1 MRRREMLSAGAMIA
15 PAAMIGTVARAQD
28 APPQDGS
35 LLKSG
40 GSFVNR
46 RSGEKPGITDLLAT
60 HAATCPADAID
71 PAALLATRHRL
82 LDTIGC
88 AFGGTLHP
96 RAAALADVL
105 RDSGGK
111 GEAVAVGYPFRLPA
125 AQAALLNAVSAR
137 AYDFEVMT
145 VVIDRASVPSHHS
158 PTTVMTALALAE
170 REGASGLELLAALTI
185 GDDIAARMLVAAGLD
200 FEQGWDG
207 APVFSAIAAT
217 AIAGRLLKLNP
228 FQMRD
233 AFGICVDQI
242 AGTVQ
247 NIWDGATDFKL
258 PQGLVGRAAI
268 LSAELAKRG
277 WTGIGDALLAPYGFY
292 AQYTA
297 GCARPE
303 ILSADLGKRFHGESY
318 FKPYPACMA
327 THCGIEAGLALREPG
342 RLSEADVLGARSIT
356 IEYPAGSLTG
366 FVAKPFVI
374 GRDAHADANFSYQF
388 ASVNALLRGSMWL
401 DHYDEAAVRSPQ
413 IAALAAKSKLAPLPA
428 GMRGSRVTVEL
439 ADGRTES
446 AHVPIA
452 SRHPM
457 KQVSSE
463 AEILAKFHRQTHAAG
478 MTKARSDRLAAALL
492 GLHGEKSVRPLVRL
506 LGPAKA

>member
-1 MRRREMLSAGAMIA
+1 MRRRDLLGAGIAIA
-15 PAAMIGTVARAQD
+15 PVAVMGANAQTSE
-28 APPQDGS
+28 GS
-35 LLKSG
+35 LLKPG
-40 GSFVNR
+40 KRFVNR
-46 RSGEKPGITDLLAT
+46 RSGEQPGITDLLAR
-60 HAATCPADAID
+60 HAASISAEAID
-71 PAALLATRHRL
+71 PAAMLATRHRL

-88 AFGGTLHP
+88 AFGGVRHP
-96 RAAALADVL
+96 RAAALVDIL
-105 RDSGGK
+105 RASGGAE
-111 GEAVAVGYPFRLPA
+111 EATLIGYSGRLPA
-125 AQAALLNAVSAR
+125 AHAALLNAVSAR

-145 VVIDRASVPSHHS
+145 VVIDGASVPSHHS

-170 REGASGLELLAALTI
+170 RERATGAELLAALTI

-217 AIAGRLLKLNP
+217 AIAGRLLKLSP
-228 FQMRD
+228 IQMRD

-268 LSAELAKRG
+268 LSAELAYRG
-277 WTGIGDALLAPYGFY
+277 WTGMGDALLAPYGFY

-297 GCARPE
+297 GCARPA
-303 ILSADLGKRFHGESY
+303 ILSADLGRRFHGESY
-318 FKPYPACMA
+318 FKPHPACMA
-327 THCGIEAGLALREPG
+327 THCGIEAALELRAPG
-342 RLSEADVLGARSIT
+342 RLSRQEVLAARSIT
-356 IEYPAGSLTG
+356 IEYPASALTS

-388 ASVNALLRGSMWL
+388 ASINALLRGSIWL
-401 DHYDEAAVRSPQ
+401 DHYDDAMVRSPE
-413 IAALAAKSKLAPLPA
+413 IATLLARSTLAPLPA

-439 ADGRTES
+439 PDGRREA

-452 SRHPM
+452 ARHPQ
-457 KQVSSE
+457 KQPSSE
-463 AEILAKFHRQTHAAG
+463 AEIVVKFHRQTDAVG
-478 MTKARSDRLAAALL
+478 MSATRSERLAATILDLHRAP
-492 GLHGEKSVRPLVRL
+492 GLHSLVRQ
-506 LGPAKA
+506 LGPADAS

>member
-1 MRRREMLSAGAMIA
+1 MRRRELLGAGMAVASA
-15 PAAMIGTVARAQD
+15 AATSSGARAQTSE
-28 APPQDGS
+28 GS

-40 GSFVNR
+40 GRFVDR
-46 RSGEKPGITDLLAT
+46 RSGERSGVTDLLAT
-60 HAATCPADAID
+60 HAATVRADMID
-71 PAALLATRHRL
+71 PAAMLATRHRL

-88 AFGGTLHP
+88 AFGGTVHP
-96 RAAALADVL
+96 RAAALVEVL
-105 RDSGGK
+105 RMSGGAE
-111 GEAVAVGYPFRLPA
+111 EATLIGYSGRLPA

-145 VVIDRASVPSHHS
+145 VVIDGMSVPSHHS

-170 REGASGLELLAALTI
+170 RERASGIELLAALTI
-185 GDDIAARMLVAAGLD
+185 GDDIAARMLAAAGLD

-207 APVFSAIAAT
+207 APVFSAVAAT
-217 AIAGRLLKLNP
+217 AIAGRLLKLSP
-228 FQMRD
+228 LQMRD

-277 WTGIGDALLAPYGFY
+277 WTGMGDALLAPYGFY

-297 GCARPE
+297 GCERPA
-303 ILSADLGKRFHGESY
+303 LLTADLGRRFHGESY
-318 FKPYPACMA
+318 FKPHPACMA
-327 THCGIEAGLALREPG
+327 THCGIEAALALRAPG
-342 RLSEADVLGARSIT
+342 RLSRGNVLAARSIT
-356 IEYPAGSLTG
+356 IEYPASALTG

-388 ASVNALLRGSMWL
+388 ASVNALLRGSVWF
-401 DHYDEAAVRSPQ
+401 DHYDEAMVRSPE
-413 IAALAAKSKLAPLPA
+413 IAQLVSRSALAPLPT

-439 ADGRTES
+439 RDGRREW

-452 SRHPM
+452 SRHPL
-457 KQVSSE
+457 KQPSSE
-463 AEILAKFHRQTHAAG
+463 SEILAKFHRQTRAAG
-478 MTKARSDRLAAALL
+478 MTPARSERLAETILALHREAYPRGMYRQL
-492 GLHGEKSVRPLVRL
+492 GHSHVIRE
-506 LGPAKA
+506 